1 MIGIF
6 RDYVAPPDFAKNT
19 DMAQDFLLW
28 VWIFWDI
35 FCVKNPCLSS
45 RF

>member
-19 DMAQDFLLW
+19 DMAQDFLYKMGLNFLRHFF
-28 VWIFWDI
+28 V
-35 FCVKNPCLSS
+35 
-45 RF
+45 